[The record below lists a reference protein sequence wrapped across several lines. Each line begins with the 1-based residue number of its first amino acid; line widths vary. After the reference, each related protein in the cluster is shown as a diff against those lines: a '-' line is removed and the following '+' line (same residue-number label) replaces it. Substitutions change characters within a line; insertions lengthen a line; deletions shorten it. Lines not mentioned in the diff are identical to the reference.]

1 MLDCA
6 IIGGG
11 PAGLTAAIYL
21 SRFRRTCRIID
32 ANESRA
38 AWIPLSH
45 NHSGFPDGISG
56 RDLLARMTAQ
66 ARQFGTEIQTAE
78 VKTLTRLDDGSFTAQ
93 LNDGTALRS
102 RTVLLATGVVDIE
115 PELPDLFHAV
125 QRGLIR
131 HCPICDGYEVI
142 GENIAVLCPA
152 GDPTTEALFLRT
164 YSNRVTIISSC
175 GALDVTRERRAE
187 LDDAKVALVESPIAR
202 VVLEQERIAKLVLQ
216 DGRELEFDTIY
227 SALGTIPRAD
237 LARQLGARRCDDGR
251 VIVGDHQMTSVD
263 GFYAAGDIVEGLNQ
277 ISVAMGEAAIAAT
290 AIHNRLGRNW
300 L

>member
-1 MLDCA
+1 
-6 IIGGG
+6 
-11 PAGLTAAIYL
+11 
-21 SRFRRTCRIID
+21 
-32 ANESRA
+32 
-38 AWIPLSH
+38 
-45 NHSGFPDGISG
+45 
-56 RDLLARMTAQ
+56 MTAQ

-78 VKTLTRLDDGSFTAQ
+78 VKSLTRLDDGSFSAQ
-93 LNDGTALRS
+93 LSDGTALRS

-115 PELPDLFHAV
+115 PDLPDLFHAV

-164 YSNRVTIISSC
+164 FSNRITIISSC
-175 GALDVTRERRAE
+175 GVLDLTRERRAE
-187 LDDAKVALVESPIAR
+187 LDEAGVSLVESPIAR
-202 VVLEQERIAKLVLQ
+202 VVLEQDRIAKLVLK
-216 DGRELEFDTIY
+216 DGRELAFDTIY

-263 GFYAAGDIVEGLNQ
+263 GLYAAGDIVEGLNQ
-277 ISVAMGEAAIAAT
+277 ISVAMGDAAIAAT